1 MDKAQVI
8 FDDVGQPAFAVIPW
22 REYER
27 LANADADILLSD
39 EELYDLA
46 KSEGGESFPIEV
58 ADRLVAGE
66 GPISV
71 YRSYRGMTQ
80 QELASIAGINS
91 VYLSQIETGKRSGST
106 KTLAALAKALNVTVD
121 DLI

>member
-1 MDKAQVI
+1 MA
-8 FDDVGQPAFAVIPW
+8 
-22 REYER
+22 EYAR
-27 LANADADILLSD
+27 LTTVDADSLLSD
-39 EELYDLA
+39 EDLYNRA

-58 ADRLVAGE
+58 VDRIIAGE

-80 QELASIAGINS
+80 QELAAIAGINP

-106 KTLAALAKALNVTVD
+106 KTLTALARALDVTVD

>member
-1 MDKAQVI
+1 MELAL
-8 FDDVGQPAFAVIPW
+8 
-22 REYER
+22 EYER
-27 LANADADILLSD
+27 LTTADADSLLSD

-46 KSEGGESFPIEV
+46 KSGKDESFPIEV
-58 ADRLVAGE
+58 VDRIVAGE

-80 QELASIAGINS
+80 LELASLAGINS

-106 KTLAALAKALNVTVD
+106 KTLAAIANALDVTVD

>member
-1 MDKAQVI
+1 MAKTQVI
-8 FDDVGQPAFAVIPW
+8 FDDVGQPAYAVIPW

-27 LANADADILLSD
+27 LANGDADELLSD

-46 KSEGGESFPIEV
+46 KSEGDESFPIEV
-58 ADRLVAGE
+58 VDRIVAGE
-66 GPISV
+66 GPIGV

-80 QELASIAGINS
+80 QELAANAGINP

-106 KTLAALAKALNVTVD
+106 KTLAAISRVLNVTVD

>member
-1 MDKAQVI
+1 MAKTQVI
-8 FDDVGQPAFAVIPW
+8 FDDVGQPAYAVIPW
-22 REYER
+22 REYEQ
-27 LANADADILLSD
+27 LANGDADELLSD

-46 KSEGGESFPIEV
+46 KSEGDESFPIEV
-58 ADRLVAGE
+58 VDRIVAGE
-66 GPISV
+66 GPIGV

-80 QELASIAGINS
+80 QELAANAGINP

-106 KTLAALAKALNVTVD
+106 KTLAAIARVLNVTVD

>member
-1 MDKAQVI
+1 MANAQVI

-27 LANADADILLSD
+27 LASVEADDPLSD

-58 ADRLVAGE
+58 VDRIVAGE

-80 QELASIAGINS
+80 QELASVAGINP